1 MRDILNA
8 NQTARVMRCAP
19 QMVRERIKR
28 NIWTFGRAVEPIE
41 SGRKLTGYE
50 INKRELAEFLKI
62 PVEEIN
68 RRLGEDSEN
77 SEADNPIP

>member
-28 NIWTFGRAVEPIE
+28 NIWTFGRAVTPEE

-68 RRLGEDSEN
+68 RRLGDGAN
-77 SEADNPIP
+77 EADNPIP